1 MINYGKQFVGKEE
14 ISIIKKV
21 LNGKYLTQGPYVE
34 IFEKKLCNF
43 FGSKFCVSFSSGTS
57 ALYSLGK
64 ALNWGKK
71 DYIITTPISFLATS
85 NCIEFCNAN
94 TEFVDVNNDCPTINI
109 DAIKKRFFELKKKQ
123 KKVAAIIAVDYSGIP
138 CDWKELKKFS
148 KKYNIKLINDN
159 CHAMGT
165 EYYGDIKYA
174 IKYADYVVKSF
185 HPVKTMTTGEGGAV
199 LTNNKKINKSLKL
212 YRNHCIIKSKTKA
225 WDYNIKE
232 IGFNFR
238 ITDLQCA
245 IGVAQIKKI
254 RRFLSMRRKISKLY
268 NILLSNNNNFTLP
281 IISKSFMSAYHLF
294 PIQIKNLRYKDK
306 LNLFKFFKN
315 NGFQLQVHYKPII
328 LQEYYKK
335 KYKLN
340 PKLFRNTIN
349 FYKSAISAPIFPEL
363 KEKNIRKFS
372 KLLIDYFK

>member
-1 MINYGKQFVGKEE
+1 MINYGKQSVGKEE
-14 ISIIKKV
+14 ILIIKKV
-21 LNGKYLTQGPYVE
+21 LSGKYLTQGPYIE

-64 ALNWGKK
+64 ALGWSKK

-148 KKYNIKLINDN
+148 KKHDIKLINDN

-174 IKYADYVVKSF
+174 IKYADYVVQSF
-185 HPVKTMTTGEGGAV
+185 HPVKTITTGEGGAV
-199 LTNNKKINKSLKL
+199 LTNDKKINKSLKL
-212 YRNHCIIKSKTKA
+212 YRNHCIIKSKTKP

-232 IGFNFR
+232 IGFNSR
-238 ITDLQCA
+238 ITDLQSA
-245 IGVAQIKKI
+245 IGIAQIKKI
-254 RRFLSMRRKISKLY
+254 HRFLSIRRKISKLY
-268 NILLSNNNNFTLP
+268 NMLLSNNNNLILP
-281 IISKSFMSAYHLF
+281 IISKSFTSAYHLF
-294 PIQIKNLRYKDK
+294 PIQIKNLKYKNK
-306 LNLFKFFKN
+306 LNLFKFFKK

-363 KEKNIRKFS
+363 KEKDIRKFS
-372 KLLIDYFK
+372 KLLINYFK

>member
-123 KKVAAIIAVDYSGIP
+123 KR
-138 CDWKELKKFS
+138 L
-148 KKYNIKLINDN
+148 
-159 CHAMGT
+159 
-165 EYYGDIKYA
+165 
-174 IKYADYVVKSF
+174 
-185 HPVKTMTTGEGGAV
+185 
-199 LTNNKKINKSLKL
+199 
-212 YRNHCIIKSKTKA
+212 
-225 WDYNIKE
+225 
-232 IGFNFR
+232 
-238 ITDLQCA
+238 LQ
-245 IGVAQIKKI
+245 
-254 RRFLSMRRKISKLY
+254 
-268 NILLSNNNNFTLP
+268 LL
-281 IISKSFMSAYHLF
+281 
-294 PIQIKNLRYKDK
+294 
-306 LNLFKFFKN
+306 
-315 NGFQLQVHYKPII
+315 
-328 LQEYYKK
+328 
-335 KYKLN
+335 
-340 PKLFRNTIN
+340 
-349 FYKSAISAPIFPEL
+349 
-363 KEKNIRKFS
+363 
-372 KLLIDYFK
+372 LLIIPAFLVIGKS

>member
-174 IKYADYVVKSF
+174 IKYADYVVQSF

>member
-1 MINYGKQFVGKEE
+1 MINYGKQSVGKEE

-21 LNGKYLTQGPYVE
+21 INGKFLTQGPYIE
-34 IFEKKLCNF
+34 IFEKKLCSF
-43 FGSKFCVSFSSGTS
+43 FGSKFCVTFSSGTS

-64 ALNWGKK
+64 ALKWSEK

-94 TEFVDVNNDCPTINI
+94 TEFVDVNSDCPTINV
-109 DAIKKRFFELKKKQ
+109 DAIKKRFFKLKKKQ
-123 KKVAAIIAVDYSGIP
+123 KKVVAIIAVDYSGIP

-174 IKYADYVVKSF
+174 IKYADYVVQSF
-185 HPVKTMTTGEGGAV
+185 HPVKTITTGEGGAV
-199 LTNNKKINKSLKL
+199 LTNDKKIKESLKIF
-212 YRNHCIIKSKTKA
+212 RNHGIIKSKTND

-245 IGVAQIKKI
+245 IGIAQIKKI
-254 RRFLSMRRKISKLY
+254 HHFLSIRRKISKLY
-268 NILLSNNNNFTLP
+268 SKLLSNNNNLILP
-281 IISKSFMSAYHLF
+281 LIRKSFMSANHLF
-294 PIQIKNLRYKDK
+294 PIQIKSLKYKNK
-306 LNLFKFFKN
+306 QKLFKFFEK
-315 NGFQLQVHYKPII
+315 NGFKLQVHYKPII
-328 LQEYYKK
+328 FQEYYKK

-340 PKLFRNTIN
+340 PKLFRNAIN
-349 FYKSAISAPIFPEL
+349 YYKSSISAPIFPEL
-363 KEKNIRKFS
+363 KEQHIKKFS
-372 KLLIDYFK
+372 KLLINYFK